1 MKELS
6 RRGFLT
12 KAGILVGSGAAFPF
26 LPNWLKKRLSP
37 ISDVNA
43 AVVSRIFVSKNGT
56 PVTNMQRVIDM
67 AGGITHFI
75 DADDVVVIKPNLQ
88 WKNQG
93 YTHTEATK
101 ALIEVILNRPGG
113 FSGEVIVAENT
124 HADEDDTKRGWAASP
139 DNRVNNWPDMNYN
152 ELISWFNGNGFPNV
166 TAAKMDKGNYPT
178 VSGPSEGHGYVDV
191 DYTISQSGGANGR
204 VCRLSYP
211 IIESSYS
218 GKLID
223 TKNGVWS
230 GGAYN
235 SQNVKLIFLPTLNN
249 HGGAGSEDY
258 AGATSAV
265 KCHLGFVRSNSW
277 NTGNGT
283 MGIHAVGY
291 NDSPIYPD
299 AVGEAVGEFVSNVI
313 RPTLYITVAEWSG
326 WGGRTSTTGAEQTK
340 TVGLCND
347 PVALDYWMGKYILG
361 PADGG
366 SQASFLDPS
375 NECNFRKTLQGCNG
389 KGVGTLNEGEMLVD
403 IYDYDNPPA
412 NNPPSPPGN
421 VNVT

>member
-347 PVALDYWMGKYILG
+347 PVALDYWPPQKNSWVVSGTG
-361 PADGG
+361 NA
-366 SQASFLDPS
+366 PS
-375 NECNFRKTLQGCNG
+375 
-389 KGVGTLNEGEMLVD
+389 
-403 IYDYDNPPA
+403 A
-412 NNPPSPPGN
+412 
-421 VNVT
+421 